1 MTATM
6 RFSRLRRRVAAS
18 IGLLFW
24 MTLLFS
30 GSPVSGLEIDH
41 QWGGH
46 LRGRGLVS
54 RPDPNA
60 VILEKSAF
68 ADGAAELRLKSKVY
82 LGDRWDAEAHYEA
95 FLSGGDTRR
104 NAKKMAAA
112 FPGLAAQSGPPTD
125 DHRLF
130 DLTKT
135 IDSDDSGILYHRLDR
150 LSLTWL
156 PDWGAVTLG
165 RQALTW
171 GNGLIFNP
179 MDLFNPFRP
188 TDFNRDYK
196 TGDDMALVRIRAST
210 LGEFQFLGAPRRD
223 PQSRDVEWDQ
233 SSVAGKFHFTRGTT
247 EFDLMLARHYE
258 DGVFGAGAMGYLF
271 NAAWRAD
278 ATWTLLDSES
288 DRSGFLSV
296 VANLDYS
303 WVWKG
308 KNFHGL
314 IEGYYN
320 GLGDDDYADTLA
332 DPAVSDRLSRGE
344 MFTLGQTYLA
354 GQVRM
359 EAHPLVNLYLLFF
372 ANVADPSGV
381 AQPRV
386 VWDISQSL
394 RCIAGASLYFGGS
407 GTEFGGF
414 YLPKTNLEIAPSPQ
428 AFLWLTW
435 FF

>member
-1 MTATM
+1 MTATV
-6 RFSRLRRRVAAS
+6 SPLRSRVAAW
-18 IGLLFW
+18 IVLL
-24 MTLLFS
+24 LLADFTVGPS
-30 GSPVSGLEIDH
+30 LVFGIEVDH

-54 RPDPNA
+54 WPDPDA
-60 VILEKSAF
+60 VILDKDAF
-68 ADGAAELRLKSKVY
+68 TDGVAEFRLKSKVY

-104 NAKKMAAA
+104 NATKMAEA
-112 FPGLAAQSGPPTD
+112 FPGLASESGPPTD

-135 IDSDDSGILYHRLDR
+135 VDSDDSGILYHRLDR

-196 TGDDMALVRIRAST
+196 TGDDMALVRVRAAT
-210 LGEFQFLGAPRRD
+210 LGEFQFLGVPRRD
-223 PQSRDVEWDQ
+223 PESRNLEWDH
-233 SSVAGKFHFTRGTT
+233 SSLAGKLHFTKGAT

-278 ATWTLLDSES
+278 ATWTFLDSAS
-288 DRSGFLSV
+288 DRAGFLSV

-308 KNFHGL
+308 KNFYGL

-320 GLGDDDYADTLA
+320 GLGDDDYADALA
-332 DPAVSDRLSRGE
+332 DPAVSARLSRGE
-344 MFTLGQTYLA
+344 MFTLGRTYLA
-354 GQVRM
+354 GQVQM
-359 EAHPLVNLYLLFF
+359 EAHPLVNLCLLLI
-372 ANVADPSGV
+372 ANPVDPSGV
-381 AQPRV
+381 IQPRA

-394 RCIAGASLYFGGS
+394 RCIAGASLYFGGP

-414 YLPKTNLEIAPSPQ
+414 SLPRADLKIAPAPQ